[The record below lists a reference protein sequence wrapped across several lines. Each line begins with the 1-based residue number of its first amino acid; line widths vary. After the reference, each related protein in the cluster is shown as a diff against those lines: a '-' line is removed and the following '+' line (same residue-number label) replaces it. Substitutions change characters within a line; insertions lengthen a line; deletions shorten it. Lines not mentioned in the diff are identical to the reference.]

1 MQILS
6 KWLFLAIDEF
16 VVLNFE
22 TEDQKQIQLN
32 KFCETVAAVL
42 SAVTAVKGVPHE
54 HFFVFDKVA
63 YLLLSHKEEVTVAY
77 WTEICH

>member
-1 MQILS
+1 M
-6 KWLFLAIDEF
+6 K
-16 VVLNFE
+16 FE
-22 TEDQKQIQLN
+22 TEDERQVGLN

-42 SAVTAVKGVPHE
+42 SAITAVRGVPSD

-63 YLLLSHKEEVTVAY
+63 YLLLLHKDEVTVAY